1 MSLDKQLNYEI
12 LDNEQ
17 KKTLTTLL
25 SLIIPANEDYKMP
38 SANDVGFFSYMK
50 NVNIESFIQDVL
62 IKIIDE
68 SYNNSQPKKT

>member
-17 KKTLTTLL
+17 KKTLTTVL
-25 SLIIPANEDYKMP
+25 SLIIPANEDYTMP
-38 SANDVGFFSYMK
+38 SASDVGFFSYMK
-50 NVNIESFIQDVL
+50 NVNIELFIQDVL

-68 SYNNSQPKKT
+68 S